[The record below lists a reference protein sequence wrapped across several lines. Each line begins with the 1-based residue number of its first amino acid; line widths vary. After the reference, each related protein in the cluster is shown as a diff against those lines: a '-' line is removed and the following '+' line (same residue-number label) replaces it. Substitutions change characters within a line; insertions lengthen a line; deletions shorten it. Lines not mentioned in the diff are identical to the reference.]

1 MFVDACAIVSLMTG
15 EATAPAYEVGLAQ
28 AATASTSAMAAWEAI
43 IVLSQP
49 GKLGLPYSKTEAI
62 VREWLEARQIEMREP
77 ASPRAILS
85 HAVAVAEKHGL
96 GKRGLS
102 NLDCFHYAYAKA
114 MHQPLL
120 TLDAE
125 LRRTDIETAP

>member
-15 EATAPAYEVGLAQ
+15 EATAPAYEASLAQ
-28 AATASTSAMAAWEAI
+28 TAMASTSAMAAWEAI

-49 GKLGLPYSKTEAI
+49 GKLDLPYSRTETI
-62 VREWLEARQIEMREP
+62 VCQWLEARRIELREP
-77 ASPRAILS
+77 TSPRTVLS
-85 HAVAVAEKHGL
+85 HAVAVAEHYGL

-102 NLDCFHYAYAKA
+102 NLDCFHYAYAKTLRL
-114 MHQPLL
+114 PLL

-125 LRRTDIETAP
+125 LRRTDIQTAP